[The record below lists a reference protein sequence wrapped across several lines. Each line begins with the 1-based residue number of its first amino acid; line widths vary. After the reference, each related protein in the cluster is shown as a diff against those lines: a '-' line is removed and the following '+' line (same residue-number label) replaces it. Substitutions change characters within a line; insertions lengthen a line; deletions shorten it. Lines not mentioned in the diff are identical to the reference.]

1 MLESDKGL
9 LPPLFFFF
17 FLSLIYDRKKKLK
30 RLKFKSNHDTWE
42 QQDTNDLQ
50 DIPDS
55 FSPIKVHLIFTQ

>member
-1 MLESDKGL
+1 MIGRRN
-9 LPPLFFFF
+9 FRG
-17 FLSLIYDRKKKLK
+17 LSLKV
-30 RLKFKSNHDTWE
+30 TWE